1 MAYLMTQAS
10 SNPNPCSSEKLEQI
24 IDDLGRLSTTI
35 QNLSL
40 GTDTQLSSLPLGE
53 QLATIHEC
61 LSHFEQTC
69 QNLSNPQV
77 DVETVETAETN
88 GWGKVVILDEKRP
101 DWRPIRNQAQRAA
114 HLALELANTLS
125 KLRGS
130 LAHVPSH
137 APVPTDIQRL
147 NQSLNATV
155 ESLFTEWNSYPY

>member
-10 SNPNPCSSEKLEQI
+10 STPNSCSSMKLEQI

-40 GTDTQLSSLPLGE
+40 GTDSQLSSLPIGD

-69 QNLSNPQV
+69 QSLSNPQV
-77 DVETVETAETN
+77 DVETAETN
-88 GWGKVVILDEKRP
+88 GWGKVVVLDEKRP
-101 DWRPIRNQAQRAA
+101 DWRPIRTQVQRAA
-114 HLALELANTLS
+114 RLALDLANTLS

-130 LAHVPSH
+130 LAHVPPH
-137 APVPTDIQRL
+137 ALVPADISRL